1 MIDHAIVWEDIET
14 DNSVLKKGIYLKEN
28 EIKIIDD
35 ELVKIKVANT
45 FEGGQEQI
53 ITKRNKLMIFKK
65 EEMRIN

>member
-14 DNSVLKKGIYLKEN
+14 DNSVLKKGIFLKEN

-35 ELVKIKVANT
+35 KLVKIKVANT

-65 EEMRIN
+65 RGNED

>member
-14 DNSVLKKGIYLKEN
+14 DNSVLKKGIFLKAN

-65 EEMRIN
+65 RGNED

>member
-35 ELVKIKVANT
+35 EFVKIKVANT